1 MGEVPSPPSVMGQVV
16 GQEDSEEKDGE
27 GEDGEEEVVEEE
39 EERPPPAVPPAL
51 PPAVPTVAVPPAVS
65 PAVPT
70 AVPSVSDTR
79 TETPRTECARTLA
92 SYATNEKVAHIAKE
106 EVAHIA
112 KDGSYAARRQAE
124 AKKRMRDNRKATAA
138 SIGRPSSILIVV
150 VVVVVVLVSFLTF
163 ALRSAMWDNRRLGRA
178 SAQDQI
184 AEGRPQSGEIHP

>member
-16 GQEDSEEKDGE
+16 GREDSEE
-27 GEDGEEEVVEEE
+27 EDGEEEVVEEE
-39 EERPPPAVPPAL
+39 EERPPPAVPPAV
-51 PPAVPTVAVPPAVS
+51 PTVAVPTVAVPPAVP

-70 AVPSVSDTR
+70 AMPSVSDTR

-150 VVVVVVLVSFLTF
+150 VVVVVVLVSSLTF
-163 ALRSAMWDNRRLGRA
+163 ALRSEMWDNRRLGRA

-184 AEGRPQSGEIHP
+184 AEGRLQSGEIHP